1 LNTNKT
7 PQAEIEAL
15 KNEVK
20 TLQTRLR
27 ESRQKIA
34 ALQVVH
40 DVAGTLTSELNLDP
54 LLKKILAQ
62 AVQVMQASAGSL
74 LLVDDLTDE
83 LVFAVIEGGGGESLK
98 GVRMNRDQGIAGWVV
113 THREPLIVDDV
124 NTDNRHYQS
133 IANSFDYRP
142 TSLLCAPMISHSHVT
157 GVLQVMHNRPGRYF
171 GQLEQQLLTTFGN
184 QAAIA
189 VENARLYESLKEE
202 RDHLVLV
209 EEEIR
214 KRLAR
219 DLHDGPTQLLA
230 SIVMSLSFTKQLIEK
245 APEYALDEINQNVG
259 VANKAL
265 KQLRTLLFDLRPVIL
280 ETQGLIPALQMYS
293 ERLNDTE
300 NLDITLTVDAECD
313 RLNHHAEVA
322 IFSIIQ
328 EAINNAKKYAHT
340 SRIDLVV
347 RPDKRNNT
355 LSIFIKDHGQGFDVK
370 QVKARYDQQGSL
382 GLINMQERAEVVQ
395 GRLKIQSEPGHGT
408 TIILTLPLL
417 ENLLQKTEG

>member
-98 GVRMNRDQGIAGWVV
+98 GVQMNRDQGIAGWVV

-328 EAINNAKKYAHT
+328 EAINNAKKYART
-340 SRIDLVV
+340 SRIDLIV